1 MNNERNLIF
10 PEHTK
15 EKLESLKYY
24 YNLWFYIVKSQK
36 CYIIDCNSGTGYNK
50 IRNQTKKLL
59 GSPLLA
65 LDLFKDDKKR
75 NLTLYLIEKEQDNY
89 EVLRNNCFKYIKENN
104 IPIFLDKEILI
115 YNLDWS
121 SIIEDI
127 LNTTL
132 NGISLFFLDPYAIK
146 SLPWSKL
153 FLLLKKGVSEY
164 GYRESGIEILINWAW
179 HTIRRKLGKYYSYK
193 NHKSKTKDLSAPK
206 EIQILDDFFGP
217 VDWKKI
223 VDEYPKNI
231 FKAKKDDKIEEL
243 RDKLIMAYVR
253 EFFKFFKYVKIHSV
267 FSRKKTKQ
275 THIKVRGKLK
285 YFLIFASNYQP
296 ALKIIERPFENY
308 RNKTIF
314 ASLPKSQTSLSD
326 FAYNTNEKVIVKKKT
341 KTTIEVKINNLEQ
354 KLEINLFDKSK
365 EIIRFLY
372 NRKHYDFGCFDFALL
387 NEFEIEENQYIPF
400 LVENDIINVRQKK
413 SRKGNILDYYYL
425 CHPIIVDRNDYLFLD
440 DKKYLFQNGDYI
452 KIQ

>member
-10 PEHTK
+10 AEHTK

-24 YNLWFYIVKSQK
+24 YNLWFYIVKGQK
-36 CYIIDCNSGTGYNK
+36 CYIIDCNAGTGYNTIK
-50 IRNQTKKLL
+50 NQTKKLL

-65 LDLFKDDKKR
+65 LELFKDDKKR
-75 NLTLYLIEKEQDNY
+75 NLTLYLVEKEQDNY
-89 EVLRNNCFKYIKENN
+89 EALRNNCIKYIKENDL
-104 IPIFLDKEILI
+104 PIISDKEILI

-127 LNTTL
+127 IDNTL
-132 NGISLFFLDPYAIK
+132 DGIRLFFLDPYAIK

-153 FLLLKKGVSEY
+153 LLLIKKGVSEY
-164 GYRESGIEILINWAW
+164 GYRESGIEILVNWAW

-193 NHKSKTKDLSAPK
+193 NHKSMTKDLSALK

-223 VDEYPKNI
+223 VDEFPNNI

-243 RDKLIMAYVR
+243 RDKLIIAYVK
-253 EFFKFFKYVKIHSV
+253 EFFKYFKYVKIHSV

-275 THIKVRGKLK
+275 DHIRVRGKVK

-296 ALKIIERPFENY
+296 ALKIIERPFEKY
-308 RNKTIF
+308 RNKMIF
-314 ASLPKSQTSLSD
+314 STLPKSQTSLDD
-326 FAYNTNEKVIVKKKT
+326 FASNTNEKFKLKKKT
-341 KTTIEVKINNLEQ
+341 KITIEDKINNLEQ
-354 KLEINLFDKSK
+354 KLEKDLFDKSK

-372 NRKHYDFGCFDFALL
+372 DRKHYDFGCFDFALL
-387 NEFEIEENQYIPF
+387 NEFGIKENQYIPF
-400 LVENDIINVRQKK
+400 LIENEIINIRQKK
-413 SRKGNILDYYYL
+413 SRKGSILDYYYL
-425 CHPIIVDRNDYLFLD
+425 CHPILVDRNDYLFLD
-440 DKKYLFQNGDYI
+440 DKKYLIQNGDYI